1 MTYRKLALVGALS
14 VGLLSGCF
22 GSKPEEDLYVA
33 FENAA
38 KQEKTLF
45 EDAKKLETLEKKG
58 QELYVQIIKEGKD
71 QNEIVAQK
79 LDQAATNIDDREK
92 VLKSEKDSLDKA
104 QKETKSVQS
113 HVNKIE
119 DKNLQKQATEVQE
132 AYKNRY
138 GAFQKMNDSY
148 VKSMTLEKE
157 LYTKL
162 RVKETKLKEISEKVK
177 AVNQLNEEIQKEK
190 EKFNRYTKEYNEEKL
205 AFYKEAKIKIK
216 EEK

>member
-1 MTYRKLALVGALS
+1 MIYRKLALVGVLS

-22 GSKPEEDLYVA
+22 GTKPEEDLYVA

-58 QELYVQIIKEGKD
+58 QELYVQIIQEGKD
-71 QNEIVAQK
+71 QNEVVAQK
-79 LDQAATNIDDREK
+79 LDQGTTNIDDREK

-104 QKETKSVQS
+104 QKETKSVQN

-119 DKNLQKQATEVQE
+119 DKNLQKQATKVQE

-138 GAFQKMNDSY
+138 DAFQKMNDSY
-148 VKSMTLEKE
+148 VKSMMLEKE

-162 RVKETKLKEISEKVK
+162 RAKETKLKEISEKVK
-177 AVNQLNEEIQKEK
+177 AVNQLNEEMQKEK